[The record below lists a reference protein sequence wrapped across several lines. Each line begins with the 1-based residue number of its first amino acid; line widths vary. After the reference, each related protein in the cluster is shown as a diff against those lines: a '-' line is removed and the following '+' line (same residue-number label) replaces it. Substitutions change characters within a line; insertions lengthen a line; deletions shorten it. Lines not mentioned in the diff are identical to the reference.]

1 VVDKDCI
8 FCRIIAGEVP
18 SDILHR
24 DDEVVAIRD
33 INPQAP
39 THLLILPIVHVA
51 SLAEVNAE
59 QKGLLGHMVHV
70 ATQLARAEGIAEN
83 GYRLVISTGPQ
94 AGQLVAH
101 LHLHLLGG
109 RQLGGLG

>member
-1 VVDKDCI
+1 MDTDCI

-24 DDEVVAIRD
+24 DEQVVAIRD

-39 THLLILPIVHVA
+39 IHLLIIPIVHVA

-59 QKGLLGHMVHV
+59 QKGLLGHMILV
-70 ATQLARAEGIAEN
+70 ATELARAEGIAEN
-83 GYRLVISTGPQ
+83 GYRLVINTGPHS
-94 AGQLVAH
+94 GQLVAH

-109 RQLGGLG
+109 RHLGRLG

>member
-59 QKGLLGHMVHV
+59 QKGLLGHMVQV
-70 ATQLARAEGIAEN
+70 ATELARAEGIAEN